1 MGKWEMVSFEDALD
15 DVTKLATKIKKE
27 RYLSNGDYQIVD
39 QGKGYIA
46 GYSDEEEGIYSDIP
60 VIVFGDHTRVIKY
73 VCVPLFIGADGVKL
87 LKVKRSD
94 LETKF
99 VYYYLKSRRIIDTG
113 YNRHFKWLKEF
124 GIPVPSLE
132 EQQQI
137 INTFDE
143 INMLIS
149 LKKQQLEELDLL
161 VKSRF
166 VEMFGDPVTNPMGWD
181 SKILGEYITFLTS
194 GSRGWSQF
202 FSEDGEMFLTIKNVK
217 NSSISTSN
225 VQFVHAPATKE
236 AERTRVNEG
245 DLLISIT
252 ADLGRTGVVD
262 SAIADYGAYINQ
274 HLSLVRLDG
283 KRVNPQY
290 VSRYLETDAGKMQFE
305 AKNQVGVKSG
315 LNFDSVK
322 SLTIAVPP
330 LELQNRYMDFVH
342 QVDKSKFIIDYEAN
356 LSIMLY
362 EILSYAL

>member
-39 QGKGYIA
+39 QGKDYIA

-137 INTFDE
+137 INTLDE

-149 LKKQQLEELDLL
+149 LRKQQLEELDLL

-166 VEMFGDPVTNPMGWD
+166 VEMFGNELNRTQITLKDACTIITDGTHQSPKFVSDGVPFLFVSNIVDGNIDYNTQKFISHD
-181 SKILGEYITFLTS
+181 EY
-194 GSRGWSQF
+194 
-202 FSEDGEMFLTIKNVK
+202 
-217 NSSISTSN
+217 
-225 VQFVHAPATKE
+225 
-236 AERTRVNEG
+236 
-245 DLLISIT
+245 
-252 ADLGRTGVVD
+252 
-262 SAIADYGAYINQ
+262 
-274 HLSLVRLDG
+274 
-283 KRVNPQY
+283 
-290 VSRYLETDAGKMQFE
+290 
-305 AKNQVGVKSG
+305 
-315 LNFDSVK
+315 K
-322 SLTIAVPP
+322 SLIKRTPVEIGDILFTIVGSYGNPAIVKFEKEFCFQRHIAYLKPMRTKFASEYLHSVLQASYVKEQVERRVKGIAQKTLNLFELKEIKINGPP
-330 LELQNRYMDFVH
+330 LPLQNRFADFVH
-342 QVDKSKFIIDYEAN
+342 QTDKSKFIIDYEAN
-356 LSIMLY
+356 LAIMLY
-362 EILSYAL
+362 ESLSHAL